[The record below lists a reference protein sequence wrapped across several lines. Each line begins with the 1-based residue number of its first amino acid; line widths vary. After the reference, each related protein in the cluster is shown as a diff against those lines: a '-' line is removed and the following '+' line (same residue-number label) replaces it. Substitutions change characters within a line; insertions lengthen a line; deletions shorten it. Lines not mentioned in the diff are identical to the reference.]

1 MKNYKMNVN
10 EYLSEEILGEVEA
23 GIGDDFG
30 FVPVEE
36 GEANFGFVESIIP
49 VGNEYKLIVR
59 VENEFTGEKYTKE
72 YELKKGT
79 KLELNAFEMPLMC
92 FLPPDKVPVLAEVV
106 DVNETSVTMKIVG
119 VEEEFAD
126 ALDKKAESMQ

>member
-1 MKNYKMNVN
+1 MNVN

-30 FVPVEE
+30 FVPAEE
-36 GEANFGFVESIIP
+36 GEANFAFVESIIP
-49 VGNEYKLIVR
+49 VENEYKLTVR

-72 YELKKGT
+72 YELKKGSR
-79 KLELNAFEMPLMC
+79 LELNAFEMPLMC

-126 ALDKKAESMQ
+126 ALDKKAASMQ